1 MQTCSPQRHHF
12 FPRRGIAARRSAL
25 APALAGAAGAV
36 LAALAGCSSFPPAS
50 FPNAPTGT
58 ATGPAAPAPATSPEK
73 AAAALDAAARNAAPA
88 DRPALQLQ
96 AARAWLAAGRVADA
110 TRALRG
116 ITASLT
122 PAQATE
128 RRIIEADLELAN
140 GQAQKAWQMITA
152 IQAPTGTP
160 VAPQYFESRMRIA
173 LAAARP
179 VDGVRAEIAGER
191 LATTAAE
198 RTRLR
203 AELLA
208 QLREARARGVKLEP
222 EASQDPTVRGWLEL
236 GAIAGGSGG
245 ASLSGGAEAARW
257 RARYPDHPATEL
269 LAGALPAALPVATKL
284 RTVALLLPV
293 SGQAGRFAAAIQAG
307 FDYAL
312 QQLPQD
318 SRPTVQLYDTGV
330 LAVDEALRQAR
341 AAGSEFIVGPLTRQE
356 VDIAAQVAPGVPML
370 ALNFLSSGHVAPPGM
385 IQYALSPEDEARDV
399 ARRMLAAGQKRGVA
413 LGPTGDWGTRVLAA
427 FRDELV
433 AGGGTLLAQGVYDPA
448 GHDFGT
454 PIRNVLGTAQSFD
467 RRERLQDL
475 TGQKLEFEPRAR
487 ADIEFIFMPAQAG
500 AARLLRPQL
509 RFQYAGDVPVYATS
523 DAYAA
528 EGGAANQD
536 LDGLIVP
543 EMPWLVPDSGAAAA
557 LRTTVAGSAGDST
570 LWQSGLYAFGFDACQ
585 LMVAIA
591 AAGRNTHLVHVAGLT
606 GELRLGDDGRVRR
619 EPDWVRIT
627 RGGEPQLL
635 PDGAA
640 AGGN

>member
-1 MQTCSPQRHHF
+1 MPPMQTCQSQRHACF
-12 FPRRGIAARRSAL
+12 QPWAAAT
-25 APALAGAAGAV
+25 AGAV

-50 FPNAPTGT
+50 FPNAPSTTT
-58 ATGPAAPAPATSPEK
+58 APAPPAPATSPER

-96 AARAWLAAGRVADA
+96 AARAWLKAGRAADA

-122 PAQATE
+122 PAQAIE
-128 RRIIEADLELAN
+128 RRIIEADIELAN

-152 IQAPTGTP
+152 IPAPTGMP

-191 LATTAAE
+191 LATSAAE

-203 AELLA
+203 TELLA

-222 EASQDPTVRGWLEL
+222 EASQDPAVRGWLEL
-236 GAIAGGSGG
+236 GAIAGSSGG

-269 LAGALPAALPVATKL
+269 LAGALPGALPVATKL
-284 RTVALLLPV
+284 RKVALLLPT
-293 SGQAGRFAAAIQAG
+293 SGQAGHFAAAIQAG

-330 LAVDEALRQAR
+330 LTVEEALRQAR
-341 AAGSEFIVGPLTRQE
+341 AEGSEFIVGPLTRQE
-356 VDIAAQVAPGVPML
+356 VDIAAQAAPGVPML
-370 ALNFLSSGHVAPPGM
+370 ALNFPSSGHVAPPGM
-385 IQYALSPEDEARDV
+385 IQYALSPEDEARDI
-399 ARRMLAAGQKRGVA
+399 AKRMLAAGQKRGVA

-427 FRDELV
+427 FRDELL

-454 PIRNVLGTAQSFD
+454 PIRNLIGTAQSYD
-467 RRERLQDL
+467 RREHLQDII
-475 TGQKLEFEPRAR
+475 GQKLEFEPRAR
-487 ADIEFIFMPAQAG
+487 ADIDFIFMPAQAG
-500 AARLLRPQL
+500 PARLLRPQL

-557 LRTTVAGSAGDST
+557 LRTTVAAGAGDST

-591 AAGRNTHLVHVAGLT
+591 AAGRNTHAVHVAGLT
-606 GELRLGDDGRVRR
+606 GDLRLGDDNRVRR

-627 RGGEPQLL
+627 RSGDPQLL
-635 PDGAA
+635 PDGGA
-640 AGGN
+640 AGGT